1 MLKTTMKIKKVY
13 LCKNCGK
20 KFPKWQGKCTQ
31 CNAWHTLTEET
42 VMVSPLAKE
51 KITAAPLKPLV
62 LNHKKSFQ
70 KLPRYLSG
78 IAEFDRVLGEGI
90 VAGGVFLLG
99 GNPGMGKSTLILQAA
114 NNLSKKEGVL
124 YISGEEAAEQ
134 IQARLSRLRQP
145 SDALPF
151 VASDNVEEILATL
164 QKEKP
169 QVAIIDS
176 IQTIA
181 SSSLPG
187 IPGSIT
193 QVKEC
198 ASQLIKLAKQEK
210 ISLIIIGHVTKGGDV
225 AGPKTLEHLVD
236 AVLYLEGDPVSSLRI
251 LRSSKNRFGKTSEI
265 GVFEMTQEGLKEI
278 RDPAGIFLSAHQT
291 WVPGSC
297 LTAVL
302 EGSRI
307 ILIEVQALTN
317 FTKFGY
323 PKRTSR
329 GYDFNRLQML
339 LAVLTKRLK
348 LKLERQDVYVNV
360 IGGLTIDEPGTDL
373 AVALAIISAHHN
385 RALPENLVA
394 LGEIG
399 LSGEIRVIPQ
409 IEKRIQEAK
418 RLGLQN
424 FIIPKDKKIPPSA
437 DIILAS
443 HINEALNKLF

>member
-1 MLKTTMKIKKVY
+1 MTMKIKKVY
-13 LCKNCGK
+13 ICKNCGEE
-20 KFPKWQGKCTQ
+20 FPKWQGKCPQ
-31 CNAWHTLTEET
+31 CEKWHTLTEET
-42 VMVSPLAKE
+42 IIINPLAKE
-51 KITAAPLKPLV
+51 KITATPLKPLV
-62 LNHKKSFQ
+62 LQSKKSFQ
-70 KLPRYLSG
+70 KLPRYPSG
-78 IAEFDRVLGEGI
+78 IREFDRVLGEGI
-90 VAGGVFLLG
+90 IAGGVFLLG
-99 GNPGMGKSTLILQAA
+99 GNPGMGKSTLVLQAA
-114 NNLSKKEGVL
+114 NNLSKKQKVL

-134 IQARLSRLRQP
+134 IQSRLSRLQQP
-145 SDALPF
+145 SDTLSF
-151 VASDNVEEILATL
+151 ASSHNLEEVLATL
-164 QKEKP
+164 KNEKP
-169 QVAIIDS
+169 QIAILDS

-181 SSSLPG
+181 SEYIES

-193 QVKEC
+193 QVREC
-198 ASQLIKLAKQEK
+198 ASQLIKSAKQDK

-278 RDPAGIFLSAHQT
+278 KDPAGIFLSTQKT
-291 WVPGSC
+291 WTPGSC
-297 LTAVL
+297 LSAVL

-323 PKRTSR
+323 PKRSSR

-348 LKLERQDVYVNV
+348 LKLDRQDVYVNV
-360 IGGLTIDEPGTDL
+360 MGGLTIDEPSTDL
-373 AVALAIISAHHN
+373 AVALAIISAHYN

-399 LSGEIRVIPQ
+399 LSGEIRIVPQ
-409 IEKRIQEAK
+409 IEKRIHEAK

-424 FIIPKDKKIPPSA
+424 FVIPQDKKISLSP
-437 DIILAS
+437 DTILAS
-443 HINEALNKLF
+443 HISEAKTKLF